1 MKCCSRSIAWRVSV
15 LLLAAVLGG
24 RDLSARSDTDADAP
38 VRLALVKAVRLRMGD
53 NAAVRLEQ
61 VAFTLSNPAETA
73 GLTAT
78 PEPGSRLGRPVRFTL
93 MLPPSNGRPRPRRV
107 GSATAHVFVAVEH
120 ARAATAI
127 ARGATLDD
135 TDLATSH
142 DELGSVPLA
151 PVPVRADVIGSRA
164 VRDLLAGE
172 VLTSALVRTQPLVK
186 AGEMVRTTVRLGGIE
201 AVGQAVA
208 QQSGQRNDRI
218 RLINPESRRPLFG
231 RITGPGE
238 VEVIHVQ

>member
-1 MKCCSRSIAWRVSV
+1 
-15 LLLAAVLGG
+15 
-24 RDLSARSDTDADAP
+24 
-38 VRLALVKAVRLRMGD
+38 
-53 NAAVRLEQ
+53 
-61 VAFTLSNPAETA
+61 
-73 GLTAT
+73 
-78 PEPGSRLGRPVRFTL
+78 
-93 MLPPSNGRPRPRRV
+93 
-107 GSATAHVFVAVEH
+107 VFVAVEH

-135 TDLATSH
+135 TDLAISH
-142 DELGSVPLA
+142 DELGPVPLA
-151 PVPVRADVIGSRA
+151 PVPVRADVLGSRA

-172 VLTSALVRTQPLVK
+172 VLTAALVRTQPLVK
-186 AGEMVRTTVRLGGIE
+186 AGETVRTTVRLGGIE

>member
-1 MKCCSRSIAWRVSV
+1 MKCCSRSTAWRVSA
-15 LLLAAVLGG
+15 LLLTAVLSGG
-24 RDLSARSDTDADAP
+24 ELSAQPDAGADAP
-38 VRLALVKAVRLRMGD
+38 VRLAMVQAIRLRMGE
-53 NAAVRLEQ
+53 NAAVRLEH
-61 VAFTLSNPAETA
+61 VVITLSNPLDASR
-73 GLTAT
+73 LTAT

-93 MLPPSNGRPRPRRV
+93 TLPPSDSSPRPRRV
-107 GSATAHVFVAVEH
+107 GSATASVHVAVEH

-127 ARGATLDD
+127 ARGATLGD
-135 TDLATSH
+135 TDLAVSH

-172 VLTSALVRTQPLVK
+172 VLTATLVRVQPLVK
-186 AGEMVRTTVRLGGIE
+186 AGETVRTTVRLGGIE
-201 AVGQAVA
+201 ATGQAVA
-208 QQSGQRNDRI
+208 QQSGHRNDRI

-231 RITGPGE
+231 RVTGPGE

>member
-107 GSATAHVFVAVEH
+107 GSATAHVFVAVEP

-127 ARGATLDD
+127 ARGGTLAD
-135 TDLATSH
+135 TDLAIGEWVEQMPVAYLFFGSTPQRMPGALSTGLH
-142 DELGSVPLA
+142 GQIELISDGTGLWVNAEKA
-151 PVPVRADVIGSRA
+151 P
-164 VRDLLAGE
+164 
-172 VLTSALVRTQPLVK
+172 
-186 AGEMVRTTVRLGGIE
+186 
-201 AVGQAVA
+201 
-208 QQSGQRNDRI
+208 
-218 RLINPESRRPLFG
+218 
-231 RITGPGE
+231 
-238 VEVIHVQ
+238 